1 MKTFRKMVRNAKTMR
16 KFAVIAVFA
25 IRRGYKRRMAM
36 KLRAFMAGIHKL
48 KGSKVLGIIKQYR
61 WCIIKCQRWVRQ
73 FLACKRARIEALQR
87 RWNRIAAEHAGE
99 LKQMLHVERA
109 RNTHLYNVED
119 LKPSLLDSRQGR
131 DLLQQMNDVNVNSGS
146 PAAIAGKRVSGGDGD
161 PAARRMVA
169 TRANVAVLVQEL
181 LQRDHAHIDR
191 LLREQAKVGLGEHNT
206 TNSGKDGSRRNPPV
220 TGGVDN
226 VAGGEQQRDNHA
238 SAGSA
243 TSSLPAQSA
252 QPATSPRAPRTI
264 TELCDADVKM
274 SLIVNMMSNR
284 RRRYIDENSQLRAAS
299 KFQIG
304 EARLLL
310 TNSNQF
316 EEMSSRKNPRWPPFF
331 LYSKITATEALA
343 LVVEGFKIT
352 ADRKAEVIHTTDA
365 RELER
370 RKKQYNRKLWHLQW
384 EHREMER
391 ETKERHGRGR
401 HGRHGGGGDEKN
413 KMMKKMNT
421 MKGAA
426 GKGRNDGRRGVQ
438 RSMTLD
444 PRKELGGSNHFSP
457 LSLLTISDVGP
468 ATAARNALQRQQQ
481 PYFGGSAS
489 TLSTVATMGV
499 PSSVSFAG
507 TGGSGGSGGRVGTS
521 RSMPTLLPS
530 VTGADGGRRLLSA
543 SKKDRK
549 ESTAERLRGRHRLQQ
564 SAKRQHVFAAVSTRR
579 TWSAL
584 PGGEDSEGAGGGA
597 EERTGRGS
605 CRHCTH
611 TPPAVDVS
619 VMHTRKQGVA
629 AFPKTEQL

>member
-1 MKTFRKMVRNAKTMR
+1 MKMFRKMVRNAKTMR
-16 KFAVIAVFA
+16 SFAIIAVFA

-99 LKQMLHVERA
+99 LKQMLRVERA
-109 RNTHLYNVED
+109 RNTHLYNVDD

-146 PAAIAGKRVSGGDGD
+146 PAAAAGKRVSGGDSD

-181 LQRDHAHIDR
+181 LQRDRTHIDR

-206 TNSGKDGSRRNPPV
+206 TNSGKDGSRRNPPA

-226 VAGGEQQRDNHA
+226 VAGGEQQKDKRA

-252 QPATSPRAPRTI
+252 QPATSPRAPRTV

-331 LYSKITATEALA
+331 LYSKITAAEALA
-343 LVVEGFKIT
+343 LVMEGFKIT
-352 ADRKAEVIHTTDA
+352 ADRKAEVIHSTDA
-365 RELER
+365 QELER

-401 HGRHGGGGDEKN
+401 HGGGGDEKK

-426 GKGRNDGRRGVQ
+426 GKGRNGGRRSVQ

-444 PRKELGGSNHFSP
+444 PRKALGGSNHFSP

-468 ATAARNALQRQQQ
+468 ATAARNALQRQQP
-481 PYFGGSAS
+481 PYFGG
-489 TLSTVATMGV
+489 TTSTVATMGA

-507 TGGSGGSGGRVGTS
+507 TGVGTS
-521 RSMPTLLPS
+521 QSMPTLLPN
-530 VTGADGGRRLLSA
+530 VTGADGGGSA
-543 SKKDRK
+543 SKK

-564 SAKRQHVFAAVSTRR
+564 NAKRQHVFAAVSTRR
-579 TWSAL
+579 MWSAL
-584 PGGEDSEGAGGGA
+584 PDGEDSEGAGGGGGG
-597 EERTGRGS
+597 EVGPRTLPS
-605 CRHCTH
+605 LHTH
-611 TPPAVDVS
+611 TAC
-619 VMHTRKQGVA
+619 G
-629 AFPKTEQL
+629 